1 MKLQISL
8 DVIDLDKAL
17 EIAAQVADS
26 CDILEIGSLLIYKY
40 GLQAME
46 QFKKAFPSK
55 TLLADVKIVDR
66 GKEIVS
72 LLGQAG
78 ADWITVMAGTDK
90 NVVHTACTE
99 AEKNNM
105 KVMLDLLDAASKGQS
120 AMEAKNL
127 GANALLFHQAYDAQ
141 EPQTF
146 LDKWDMVKGNSSLPI
161 FISAHIKRENV
172 EEILKLN
179 PAGLIIGK
187 SITGAANPKEEAEY
201 FYQLVKN
208 K

>member
-8 DVIDLDKAL
+8 DVIDLDQAL
-17 EIAAQVADS
+17 EIADQVVDS
-26 CDILEIGSLLIYKY
+26 CDILEVGSLLTYKY
-40 GLQAME
+40 GLQAIE
-46 QFKKAFPSK
+46 QFREKFPSK

-78 ADWITVMAGTDK
+78 ANWITVMSGTDK
-90 NVVHTACTE
+90 NVIHTACTQ

-105 KVMLDLLDAASKGQS
+105 NVMLDLLDAYSIGQS
-120 AMEAKNL
+120 AMEAKNI
-127 GANALLFHQAYDAQ
+127 GADALLFHQAYDLEA
-141 EPQTF
+141 PQTF
-146 LDKWDMVKGNSSLPI
+146 LDKWDMVKGNTDLPI
-161 FISAHIKRENV
+161 FVSAHIKRENV
-172 EEILKLN
+172 EEIIKLD

-187 SITGAANPKEEAEY
+187 SITTAANPKEEAEY
-201 FYQLVKN
+201 FYQLVKS